1 MSTRSI
7 WLTLL
12 LTAAPSAWA
21 QEVGDDHA
29 AQMAAGM
36 QLFKESVRPVFVEAC
51 LDCHGGKKVKGD
63 FDLSFRDRLLEEG
76 LDGPR
81 VAPGDPENSW
91 LLKLLRHEE
100 EPHMP
105 EKADKLSDDEIAAV
119 EEWIQLGAP
128 YDRPLV
134 DPDKAS
140 HGMEITEQDR
150 AWWAYRPLE
159 RPELPLYSVEHGRPV
174 ANEIDAFWR
183 AKLDNARLRAV
194 GRADAE
200 TLERRRSFA
209 LWGLPPDGVERN
221 TDEMLADTRFGERW
235 ARHWLDIV
243 RFAESHGY
251 EHDYDRPNAWHY
263 RDFVI
268 RSLARDQPFDEFL
281 RWQLAG
287 DELAPDEPDAWRAT
301 GFLAA
306 GTHSTQITKN
316 QVEKERYDEL
326 SDMVSVLGSSMMAT
340 TLGCARC
347 HDHKSDPVSMHDFY
361 RLCATFTKT
370 VRSDHELTIPNEALA
385 EETARHDEAQAALQA
400 ELDAYKKGEL
410 TARFEA
416 WLESPSLDGRET
428 WTPLNFEFMTSRGG
442 VTFERLD
449 DGSVRIGGTK
459 ADHDVHVFQG
469 ARVKGPVTA
478 LRLEALADD
487 GLVKRGPGRA
497 DNGNFGLS
505 DIQIFYEHG
514 GPLDFFLREEAD
526 VVAARA
532 TFDQAGLPVTNAIDD
547 DDYSCWAVDPQF
559 GKDHAAVFEFAEPVY
574 YEAGTSFTVRLSY
587 KNNVRH
593 QIGRPRLSVTGVEG
607 GLPLDLEAEPA
618 AMQRLREGAELTDTD
633 RDALFAWFRETDEA
647 WVELQKS
654 ASEHAKTRPAPEKV
668 TVLVSSEGLPAVR
681 LHTQGGDFLEETHFL
696 NRGDPGMKGDVM
708 APGFMQVMTTRG
720 EGTWLQ
726 PAPEGARTPH
736 HRANLARWIT
746 DLDGGAGA
754 LVARVIANRVWQH
767 HFGRGIVLTPDD
779 FGSEGAAP
787 THPELL
793 EWLACELVENDWSL
807 HHLHRLIL
815 ESECWK
821 QSSEW
826 NEAAAASDPE
836 NMLLWR
842 SNPRRLEGEALRD
855 SLLAVSGLLDS
866 TPFGEGTLDPMH
878 TRRSVYFTV
887 KRSRIVPMMRAFDG
901 PDALGALPA
910 RATTTVAP
918 QALFFMN
925 DPAVR
930 SWAEHLAGALAS
942 ESARDSG
949 VVHSAWQRI
958 LGRAPSPEEEAEA
971 ATFLGAQTAAYSDR
985 SAAITDL
992 CQALFATNEFA
1003 YVD

>member
-1 MSTRSI
+1 MQARSS
-7 WLTLL
+7 WLLSL
-12 LTAAPSAWA
+12 AALAPLGWG

-29 AQMAAGM
+29 AEMAAGV
-36 QLFKESVRPVFVEAC
+36 QLFKESVRPIFVEDC
-51 LDCHGGKKVKGD
+51 LYCHGGGKVKGD
-63 FDLSFRDRLLEEG
+63 FDLSVRERLLEEG

-81 VAPGDPENSW
+81 VSPGDPENSW
-91 LLKLLRHEE
+91 LLKLVRHEE
-100 EPHMP
+100 VPHMP
-105 EKADKLSDDEIAAV
+105 DKADKLADEDIKAI
-119 EEWIQLGAP
+119 EEWIRLGAP

-134 DPDKAS
+134 DNEEGGT
-140 HGMEITEQDR
+140 GMEITELDR
-150 AWWAYRPLE
+150 SWWAYRPLE
-159 RPELPLYSVEHGRPV
+159 RPELPLVARENGRPM
-174 ANEIDAFWR
+174 ANGIDHFWR
-183 AKLDNARLRAV
+183 SKLDEAGVSPA
-194 GRADAE
+194 GRADGA

-209 LWGLPPDGVERN
+209 LWGLPPDSVERT
-221 TDEMLADTRFGERW
+221 TDEMLNDLRFGERW

-243 RFAESHGY
+243 RFGESHGY

-263 RDFVI
+263 RDFII
-268 RSLARDQPFDEFL
+268 RSLASDQPYDEFL

-287 DELAPDEPDAWRAT
+287 DELAPEEPDAWRAT

-326 SDMVSVLGSSMMAT
+326 ADMVGVFGTSMMGT
-340 TLGCARC
+340 TIGCARC
-347 HDHKSDPVSMHDFY
+347 HDHKFDPLPTRDFY

-385 EETARHDEAQAALQA
+385 EEIARHDETQAALQA
-400 ELDAYKKGEL
+400 ELDAYESGEL
-410 TARFEA
+410 TARFEE
-416 WLESPSLDGRET
+416 WLREPKLDGRET
-428 WTPLNFEFMTSRGG
+428 WKSLEFEFMTSEGG
-442 VTFERLD
+442 ATFDRLD
-449 DGSVRIGGTK
+449 DGSIRVGGPK

-514 GPLDFFLREEAD
+514 GPLDFFLREEPEIT
-526 VVAARA
+526 AARA
-532 TFDQAGLPVTNAIDD
+532 SFDQAGLPVTNAIDD
-547 DDYSCWAVDPQF
+547 DDYSCWAVDPEF

-574 YEAGTSFTVRLSY
+574 HEAGTTFTVRLSY

-593 QIGRPRLSVTGVEG
+593 QIGRPRLSVTGKEG

-618 AMQRLREGAELTDTD
+618 AIQRLRDGATLTDAD
-633 RDALFAWFRETDEA
+633 RDALFVWYRKTDDAWLSLKTTVTENA
-647 WVELQKS
+647 
-654 ASEHAKTRPAPEKV
+654 AKRPAQKKV
-668 TVLVSSEGLPAVR
+668 TMLVSSEGLPAVR
-681 LHTQGGDFLEETHFL
+681 LHTQGGDFLEETHLL
-696 NRGDPGMKGDVM
+696 NRGDPGQKGDIM
-708 APGFMQVMTTRG
+708 TPGFLQVMTG
-720 EGTWLQ
+720 KEEGSWLQ

-736 HRANLARWIT
+736 HRANLARWLT

-767 HFGRGIVLTPDD
+767 HFGRGIVTTPDD
-779 FGSEGAAP
+779 FGIQGNAP

-793 EWLACELVENDWSL
+793 EWLAVELVESGWSL

-826 NEAAAASDPE
+826 SDRTAELDPE
-836 NMLLWR
+836 NELLWR
-842 SNPRRLEGEALRD
+842 FTPRRLEGEVLRD
-855 SLLAVSGLLDS
+855 SLLAVSGLLDP
-866 TPFGEGTLDPMH
+866 TPFGKGTLDSMQR
-878 TRRSVYFTV
+878 RRSVYFTV
-887 KRSRIVPMMRAFDG
+887 KRSRIVPMLRAFDG
-901 PDALGALPA
+901 PDALGSLPA

-918 QALFFMN
+918 QALFLMN

-930 SWAEHLAGALAS
+930 SWAEHLAGALAA
-942 ESARDSG
+942 ESAVDSG
-949 VVHSAWQRI
+949 VVHSAWDRI
-958 LGRAPSPEEEAEA
+958 LGRAPSAEEEADA
-971 ATFLGAQTAAYSDR
+971 AAFLGAQTAAYSDR
-985 SAAITDL
+985 TAAITDL